1 MNNIMRVGRRG
12 ATNSRDIKH
21 HTVLPRSADKC
32 TVTYII

>member
-1 MNNIMRVGRRG
+1 MRVGRRG
-12 ATNSRDIKH
+12 STDSCDMKH